1 LTDTEKNTT
10 QPHSIARS
18 AAVMGV
24 ATFFS
29 RIAGLVREQTFAY
42 PENIF

>member
-1 LTDTEKNTT
+1 LADHTNN
-10 QPHSIARS
+10 QPRSIARS
-18 AAVMGV
+18 AAVMGI

-42 PENIF
+42 IFGAIV